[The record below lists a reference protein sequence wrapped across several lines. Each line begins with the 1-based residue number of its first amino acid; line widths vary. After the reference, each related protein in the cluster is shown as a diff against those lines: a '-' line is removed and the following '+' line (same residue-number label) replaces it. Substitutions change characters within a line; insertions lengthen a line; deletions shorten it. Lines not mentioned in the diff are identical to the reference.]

1 MWARP
6 GSRHRTDH
14 HGILPPVMKIK
25 WPIALATVFLL
36 QLGGFLLYSGGIAR
50 TLDENTQ
57 RLSQIYREVQ
67 TGLTSMEQSVT
78 VEALFNLQRIILE
91 SDVPLVMT
99 GPGDTVIA
107 AENLAF
113 EFDLETREG
122 QEAVQEYIRGLDVEH
137 VPVGDPNLQTL
148 HFGNTP
154 EREGIKWI
162 PWVLGGGL
170 FFTALIGFVAIRY
183 QRRAE
188 SEKAWTS
195 MAREL
200 AHQLG
205 TPLSSLAGWLEVLS
219 LPLNERPGGLRDG
232 EIAGSIGEDLERLER
247 ISHRFELIGLE
258 PELES
263 LSVRE
268 VVSDLE
274 QYLAARIPTLSRK
287 GVELV
292 VDIPSGL
299 PRVQGNE
306 VLLIWALE
314 NVVKNALD
322 ALAGRGGKITIYA
335 REMGGKWISLR
346 IRDTGPGVDPDV
358 RDKLF
363 EPGVTTKSGGWGVG
377 LALSHRIVEGV
388 HKGRIELLEGFE
400 GTTFQIR
407 LPAADA

>member
-1 MWARP
+1 M
-6 GSRHRTDH
+6 
-14 HGILPPVMKIK
+14 LKIK
-25 WPIALATVFLL
+25 WPVALATMFLVL
-36 QLGGFLLYSGGIAR
+36 LGWYLVYTESIVRALEDNA
-50 TLDENTQ
+50 E
-57 RLSQIYREVQ
+57 RLSEIYHEVQ
-67 TGLTSMEQSVT
+67 AGLTTMDQT
-78 VEALFNLQRIILE
+78 AAITAMFNLQGIIIE
-91 SDVPLVMT
+91 SGVPLVIT
-99 GPGDTVIA
+99 GPGGLATA
-107 AENLAF
+107 FENLDF
-113 EFDLETREG
+113 EVDLDSPEG
-122 QEAVQEYIRGLDVEH
+122 QREILAYTRSLDAAH
-137 VPVGDPNLQTL
+137 PPVGDPNVQQI
-148 HFGNTP
+148 HFGSTP
-154 EREGIKWI
+154 EFESLRRI
-162 PWVLGGGL
+162 PWFQAGGML
-170 FFTALIGFVAIRY
+170 LTALIGFVVIRS

-219 LPLNERPGGLRDG
+219 LPVDERPGGLRDR
-232 EIAGSIGEDLERLER
+232 EIAGSIGEDLQRLEG
-247 ISHRFELIGLE
+247 ISHRFELIGTE

-263 LSVRE
+263 LSVRQ

-274 QYLAARIPTLSRK
+274 QYLASRIPKLSRK
-287 GVELV
+287 SVELV
-292 VDIPSGL
+292 VDIPPGL

-335 REMGGKWISLR
+335 REIGGKWISLR
-346 IRDTGPGVDPDV
+346 IRDTGPGVDPEI

-363 EPGVTTKSGGWGVG
+363 EPGVTTKSSGWGVG
-377 LALSHRIVEGV
+377 LALSRRIVEGV

>member
-1 MWARP
+1 M
-6 GSRHRTDH
+6 
-14 HGILPPVMKIK
+14 LKIK
-25 WPIALATVFLL
+25 WPVALATMFLVL
-36 QLGGFLLYSGGIAR
+36 LGWYLVYTESIVRALEDNA
-50 TLDENTQ
+50 E
-57 RLSQIYREVQ
+57 RLSEIYHEVQ
-67 TGLTSMEQSVT
+67 AGLATMDQSAAIT
-78 VEALFNLQRIILE
+78 AMFNLQGIIIE
-91 SDVPLVMT
+91 SGVPLVIT
-99 GPGDTVIA
+99 GPGGLATA
-107 AENLAF
+107 FENLDF
-113 EFDLETREG
+113 EVDLDSPEG
-122 QEAVQEYIRGLDVEH
+122 QREILAYTRSLDAAH
-137 VPVGDPNLQTL
+137 PPVGDPNVQQI
-148 HFGNTP
+148 HFGSTP
-154 EREGIKWI
+154 EFESLRRI
-162 PWVLGGGL
+162 PWFQAGGML
-170 FFTALIGFVAIRY
+170 LTALIGFVVVRS

-219 LPLNERPGGLRDG
+219 LPVDERPGGLRDR
-232 EIAGSIGEDLERLER
+232 EIAGSIGEDLQRLEG
-247 ISHRFELIGLE
+247 ISHRFELIGTE

-263 LSVRE
+263 LSVRQ

-274 QYLAARIPTLSRK
+274 QYLASRIPKLSRK
-287 GVELV
+287 SVELV
-292 VDIPSGL
+292 VDIPPGL

-335 REMGGKWISLR
+335 REIGGKWISLR
-346 IRDTGPGVDPDV
+346 IRDTGPGVDPEI

-363 EPGVTTKSGGWGVG
+363 EPGVTTKSSGWGVG
-377 LALSHRIVEGV
+377 LALSRRIVEGV

>member
-1 MWARP
+1 M
-6 GSRHRTDH
+6 
-14 HGILPPVMKIK
+14 LKIK
-25 WPIALATVFLL
+25 WPVALATMFLVL
-36 QLGGFLLYSGGIAR
+36 LGWYLVYTESIVRALEDNA
-50 TLDENTQ
+50 E
-57 RLSQIYREVQ
+57 RLSEIYHEVQ
-67 TGLTSMEQSVT
+67 AGLATMDQSAAIT
-78 VEALFNLQRIILE
+78 AMFNLQGIIIE
-91 SDVPLVMT
+91 SGVPLVIT
-99 GPGDTVIA
+99 GPGGLATA
-107 AENLAF
+107 FENLDF
-113 EFDLETREG
+113 EVDLDSPEG
-122 QEAVQEYIRGLDVEH
+122 QREILAYTRSLDAAH
-137 VPVGDPNLQTL
+137 PPVGDPNVQQI
-148 HFGNTP
+148 HFGSTP
-154 EREGIKWI
+154 EFESLRRI
-162 PWVLGGGL
+162 PWFQAGGML
-170 FFTALIGFVAIRY
+170 LTALIGFVVVRS

-219 LPLNERPGGLRDG
+219 LPVDERPGGLRDR
-232 EIAGSIGEDLERLER
+232 EIAGSIGEDLQRLEG
-247 ISHRFELIGLE
+247 ISHRFELIGTE

-263 LSVRE
+263 LSVRQ

-274 QYLAARIPTLSRK
+274 QYLAARIPKLSRK
-287 GVELV
+287 SVELV
-292 VDIPSGL
+292 VDIPPGL

-335 REMGGKWISLR
+335 REIGGKWISLR
-346 IRDTGPGVDPDV
+346 IRDTGPGVDPEI

-363 EPGVTTKSGGWGVG
+363 EPGVTTKSSGWGVG
-377 LALSHRIVEGV
+377 LALSRRIVEGV

>member
-1 MWARP
+1 M
-6 GSRHRTDH
+6 
-14 HGILPPVMKIK
+14 LKIK
-25 WPIALATVFLL
+25 WPVALATMFLVL
-36 QLGGFLLYSGGIAR
+36 LGWYLVYTESIVRALEDNA
-50 TLDENTQ
+50 E
-57 RLSQIYREVQ
+57 RLSEIYHEVQ
-67 TGLTSMEQSVT
+67 AGLATMDQSSAIT
-78 VEALFNLQRIILE
+78 AMFNLQGIIIE
-91 SDVPLVMT
+91 SGVPLVIT
-99 GPGDTVIA
+99 GPGGLATA
-107 AENLAF
+107 FENLDF
-113 EFDLETREG
+113 EVDLDSPEG
-122 QEAVQEYIRGLDVEH
+122 QREILAYTRSLDAAH
-137 VPVGDPNLQTL
+137 PPVGDPNVQQI
-148 HFGNTP
+148 HFGSTP
-154 EREGIKWI
+154 EFESLRRI
-162 PWVLGGGL
+162 PWFQAGGML
-170 FFTALIGFVAIRY
+170 LTALIGFVVIRS

-219 LPLNERPGGLRDG
+219 LPVDERPGGLRDR
-232 EIAGSIGEDLERLER
+232 EIAGSIGEDLQRLEG
-247 ISHRFELIGLE
+247 ISHRFELIGTE

-263 LSVRE
+263 LSVRQ

-274 QYLAARIPTLSRK
+274 QYLAARIPKLSRK
-287 GVELV
+287 SVELV
-292 VDIPSGL
+292 VDIPPGL

-335 REMGGKWISLR
+335 REIGGKWISLR
-346 IRDTGPGVDPDV
+346 IRDTGPGVDPEI

-363 EPGVTTKSGGWGVG
+363 EPGVTTKSSGWGVG
-377 LALSHRIVEGV
+377 LALSRRIVEGV

>member
-1 MWARP
+1 
-6 GSRHRTDH
+6 
-14 HGILPPVMKIK
+14 MKIK
-25 WPIALATVFLL
+25 WPVALATVFLV
-36 QLGGFLLYSGGIAR
+36 QLGVFLLYTQFIAR
-50 TLDENTQ
+50 TLEENTE
-57 RLSQIYREVQ
+57 RLSQIYHEVQ
-67 TGLTSMEQSVT
+67 LGITTMDQSAT
-78 VEALFNLQRIILE
+78 VEALFNLQGIILE
-91 SDVPLVMT
+91 FGVPLVLT
-99 GPGDTVIA
+99 GAGDTVLA
-107 AENLAF
+107 AENLGF
-113 EFDLETREG
+113 EADLDTREG
-122 QEAVQEYIRGLDVEH
+122 QAAVQAYIRRLDVEH
-137 VPVGDPNLQTL
+137 VPVGGADLQNL

-154 EREGIKWI
+154 EGQGLRWI
-162 PWVLGGGL
+162 PWLEAGGL
-170 FFTALIGFVAIRY
+170 LLTAIIGFVAIRY

-219 LPLNERPGGLRDG
+219 LPVGERPGGLRDG

-247 ISHRFELIGLE
+247 ISHRFELIGRE
-258 PELES
+258 PVLES
-263 LSVRE
+263 VSVRQ

-274 QYLAARIPTLSRK
+274 HYLAARIPRLSRR
-287 GVELV
+287 GVDLV
-292 VDIPSGL
+292 VDIAPGM
-299 PRVQGNE
+299 PRVKGNH

-335 REMGGKWISLR
+335 REIGGKWISLR
-346 IRDTGPGVDPDV
+346 IRDTGPGVDPEI

-377 LALSHRIVEGV
+377 LALSRRIVEGV
-388 HKGRIELLEGFE
+388 HRGHIELLEGFE

>member
-1 MWARP
+1 M
-6 GSRHRTDH
+6 
-14 HGILPPVMKIK
+14 LKIK
-25 WPIALATVFLL
+25 WPVALATMFLVL
-36 QLGGFLLYSGGIAR
+36 LGWYLVYTESIVRALEDNA
-50 TLDENTQ
+50 E
-57 RLSQIYREVQ
+57 RLSEIYHEVQ
-67 TGLTSMEQSVT
+67 AGLTTMDQT
-78 VEALFNLQRIILE
+78 AAITAMFNLQGIIIE
-91 SDVPLVMT
+91 SGVPLVIT
-99 GPGDTVIA
+99 GPGGLATA
-107 AENLAF
+107 FENLDF
-113 EFDLETREG
+113 EVDLDSPEG
-122 QEAVQEYIRGLDVEH
+122 QREILAYTRSLDAAH
-137 VPVGDPNLQTL
+137 PPVGDPNVQQI
-148 HFGNTP
+148 HFGSTP
-154 EREGIKWI
+154 EFESLRRI
-162 PWVLGGGL
+162 PWFQAGGML
-170 FFTALIGFVAIRY
+170 LTALIGFVVIRS

-219 LPLNERPGGLRDG
+219 LPVDERPGGLRDR
-232 EIAGSIGEDLERLER
+232 EIAGSIGEDLQRLEG
-247 ISHRFELIGLE
+247 ISHRFELIGTE

-263 LSVRE
+263 LSVRQ

-274 QYLAARIPTLSRK
+274 QYLAARIPKLSRK
-287 GVELV
+287 SVELV
-292 VDIPSGL
+292 VDIPPGL

-335 REMGGKWISLR
+335 REIGGKWISLR
-346 IRDTGPGVDPDV
+346 IRDTGPGVDPEI

-363 EPGVTTKSGGWGVG
+363 EPGVTTKSSGWGVG
-377 LALSHRIVEGV
+377 LALSRRIVEGV

>member
-1 MWARP
+1 M
-6 GSRHRTDH
+6 
-14 HGILPPVMKIK
+14 LKIK
-25 WPIALATVFLL
+25 WPVALATMFLVL
-36 QLGGFLLYSGGIAR
+36 LGWYLVYTESIVRALEDNA
-50 TLDENTQ
+50 E
-57 RLSQIYREVQ
+57 RLSEIYHEVQ
-67 TGLTSMEQSVT
+67 AGLATMDQSAAIT
-78 VEALFNLQRIILE
+78 AMFNLQGIIIE
-91 SDVPLVMT
+91 SGVPLVIT
-99 GPGDTVIA
+99 GPGGLATA
-107 AENLAF
+107 FENLDF
-113 EFDLETREG
+113 EVDLDSPEG
-122 QEAVQEYIRGLDVEH
+122 QREILAYTRSLDAAH
-137 VPVGDPNLQTL
+137 PPVGDPNVQQI
-148 HFGNTP
+148 HFGSTP
-154 EREGIKWI
+154 EFESLRRI
-162 PWVLGGGL
+162 PWFQAGGML
-170 FFTALIGFVAIRY
+170 LTALIGFVVIRS

-219 LPLNERPGGLRDG
+219 LPVDERPGGLRDR
-232 EIAGSIGEDLERLER
+232 EIAGSIGEDLQRLEG
-247 ISHRFELIGLE
+247 ISHRFELIGTE

-263 LSVRE
+263 LSVRQ

-274 QYLAARIPTLSRK
+274 QYLAARIPKLSRK
-287 GVELV
+287 SVELV
-292 VDIPSGL
+292 VDIPPGL

-335 REMGGKWISLR
+335 REIGGKWISLR
-346 IRDTGPGVDPDV
+346 IRDTGPGVDPEI

-363 EPGVTTKSGGWGVG
+363 EPGVTTKSSGWGVG
-377 LALSHRIVEGV
+377 LALSRRIVEGV

>member
-1 MWARP
+1 V
-6 GSRHRTDH
+6 
-14 HGILPPVMKIK
+14 LKIK
-25 WPIALATVFLL
+25 WPVALATMFLVL
-36 QLGGFLLYSGGIAR
+36 LGWYLVYTESIVRALEDNA
-50 TLDENTQ
+50 E
-57 RLSQIYREVQ
+57 RLSEIYHEVQ
-67 TGLTSMEQSVT
+67 AGLTTMDQT
-78 VEALFNLQRIILE
+78 AAITAMFNLQGIIIE
-91 SDVPLVMT
+91 SGVPLVIT
-99 GPGDTVIA
+99 GPGGLATA
-107 AENLAF
+107 FENLDF
-113 EFDLETREG
+113 EVDLDSPEG
-122 QEAVQEYIRGLDVEH
+122 QREILAYTRSLDAAH
-137 VPVGDPNLQTL
+137 PPVGDPNVQQI
-148 HFGNTP
+148 HFGSTP
-154 EREGIKWI
+154 EFESLRRI
-162 PWVLGGGL
+162 PWFQAGGML
-170 FFTALIGFVAIRY
+170 LTALIGFVVIRS

-219 LPLNERPGGLRDG
+219 LPVDERPGGLRDR
-232 EIAGSIGEDLERLER
+232 EIAGSIGEDLQRLEG
-247 ISHRFELIGLE
+247 ISHRFELIGTE

-263 LSVRE
+263 LSVRQ

-274 QYLAARIPTLSRK
+274 QYLAARIPKLSRK
-287 GVELV
+287 SVELV
-292 VDIPSGL
+292 VDIPPGL

-335 REMGGKWISLR
+335 REIGGKWISLR
-346 IRDTGPGVDPDV
+346 IRDTGPGVDPEI

-363 EPGVTTKSGGWGVG
+363 EPGVTTKSSGWGVG
-377 LALSHRIVEGV
+377 LALSRRIVEGV